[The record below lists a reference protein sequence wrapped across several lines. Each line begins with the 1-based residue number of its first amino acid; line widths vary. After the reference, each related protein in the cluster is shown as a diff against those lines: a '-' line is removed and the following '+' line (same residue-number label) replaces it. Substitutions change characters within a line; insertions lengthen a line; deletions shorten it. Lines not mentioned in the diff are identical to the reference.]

1 MARFDVY
8 RFPSKSTPLV
18 VDVQS
23 DILGDL
29 NSRVVIPLA
38 PVTKSAGEELPRL
51 KPRIAVGGKSYILM
65 TTDMAALPKN
75 RLGTFVTNIGGAD
88 RDGISTSL
96 DFLFF
101 GF

>member
-8 RFPSKSTPLV
+8 RFGSKTAPLLL
-18 VDVQS
+18 DVQS

-29 NSRVVIPLA
+29 NSRVVIPLV
-38 PVTKSAGEELPRL
+38 PVTRAASEELPRL

-65 TTDMAALPKN
+65 TTDLAALPKS
-75 RLGTFVTNIGGAD
+75 RLGAWVTNIEGAS
-88 RDGISTSL
+88 RDDISNAL

>member
-8 RFPSKSTPLV
+8 RFPSKSAPLV

-29 NSRVVIPLA
+29 NSRVVIPLV
-38 PVTKSAGEELPRL
+38 PVTKAASEELPRL
-51 KPRIAVGGKSYILM
+51 KPRIEVGGKSYILM

-75 RLGTFVTNIGGAD
+75 RLGALVTNVEGAA
-88 RDGISTSL
+88 RDDISNAL

>member
-8 RFPSKSTPLV
+8 RFPSKSAPLV

-23 DILGDL
+23 DILSEL
-29 NSRVVIPLA
+29 NSRVVIPLV
-38 PVTKSAGEELPRL
+38 PVTKAANEELPRL

-65 TTDMAALPKN
+65 TTDLAALPKS
-75 RLGTFVTNIGGAD
+75 RLGAFVTNIGGAD
-88 RDGISTSL
+88 RDDIATAL

>member
-8 RFPSKSTPLV
+8 RFASKSAPLV

-23 DILGDL
+23 DILDGL

-38 PVTKSAGEELPRL
+38 PTTKAAREELPQL
-51 KPRIAVGGKSYILM
+51 KPKIAISGKNYVLM
-65 TTDMAALPKN
+65 TTDMAALPKS
-75 RLGTFVTNIGGAD
+75 RLGAIVTNIEGAQ
-88 RDGISTSL
+88 RDAVSNAL

>member
-8 RFPSKSTPLV
+8 RFASKSAPLLL
-18 VDVQS
+18 DVQS
-23 DILGDL
+23 DILGEL

-38 PVTKSAGEELPRL
+38 PVTKAGGEELPRL
-51 KPRIAVGGKSYILM
+51 KPRIKVGGKSYILM

-75 RLGTFVTNIGGAD
+75 RLGALVTNIAGAD
-88 RDGISTSL
+88 RDDISKAL

>member
-8 RFPSKSTPLV
+8 RFPSKAAPLV
-18 VDVQS
+18 IDVQS
-23 DILGDL
+23 NILNDL

-38 PVTKSAGEELPRL
+38 PAAKADREQLPRL
-51 KPRIAVGGKSYILM
+51 KPKIAIGEKDYILM
-65 TTDMAALPKN
+65 TTDIAALPVN
-75 RLGTFVTNIGGAD
+75 RLGDRVVNLEADYRDEITNA
-88 RDGISTSL
+88 L